1 MAKKKAPAQLTD
13 GAGFRY
19 EDYVAARF
27 LLDLLG
33 GTNSLGPDFGRV
45 TRVDWQARDA
55 GWLAEDL
62 SISCKLF
69 RGMEMDRGRRMQAAR
84 IAGGVALPGAG
95 AVWCTFFRP
104 GELRLVEA
112 PGLFIY
118 TWVASSGSGM
128 RAWHAAAEAPP
139 IGRSHGCQGQDDEV
153 AADVGDMK
161 KATRRSLVSLAAV
174 QC

>member
-1 MAKKKAPAQLTD
+1 MAKKKAPAQLTG

-62 SISCKLF
+62 GISCKLF

-84 IAGGVALPGAG
+84 IAGGVALPSRLKVVTCLLGANKLMPS
-95 AVWCTFFRP
+95 R
-104 GELRLVEA
+104 
-112 PGLFIY
+112 
-118 TWVASSGSGM
+118 
-128 RAWHAAAEAPP
+128 
-139 IGRSHGCQGQDDEV
+139 
-153 AADVGDMK
+153 
-161 KATRRSLVSLAAV
+161 
-174 QC
+174 